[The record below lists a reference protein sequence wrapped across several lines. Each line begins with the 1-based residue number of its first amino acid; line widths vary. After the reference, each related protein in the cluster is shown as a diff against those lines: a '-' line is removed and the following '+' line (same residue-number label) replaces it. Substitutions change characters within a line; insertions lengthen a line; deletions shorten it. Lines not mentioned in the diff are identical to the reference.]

1 MLIIDR
7 LFLSLSFFYAFGF
20 CFRSLAFAW
29 LFRPVACLALC
40 FQPLSIV
47 IFLLLFCLGVLLS
60 RAPCSVTAANAAR
73 IAVFSLAR
81 RLRERFP
88 PSYPPPGNSSARPS
102 LCLPVVGISLYY
114 DGTAR
119 KQGKQPP
126 PDRIAGRAPHRGGGT
141 FSRGFCPLKRNKGV
155 CCSATHPV
163 RQTKINL
170 ISFAYP
176 KQTQR

>member
-40 FQPLSIV
+40 FR
-47 IFLLLFCLGVLLS
+47 LLS
-60 RAPCSVTAANAAR
+60 KRGFSFAFLFGRSTHARAVFGHGCKCRAP
-73 IAVFSLAR
+73 AVFSLAR

-88 PSYPPPGNSSARPS
+88 PSYPPPGNSSIRPPS
-102 LCLPVVGISLYY
+102 CLPVVGISLYY
-114 DGTAR
+114 DGTEQ

-170 ISFAYP
+170 IPFAYP